1 MKNKIF
7 AIGGAIL
14 AVVLVLIMIITML
27 PTQPTNKPVDNPIVS
42 TTVSTTTVNLED
54 IKEPDAN
61 TSSTTAGNFIE
72 PNESEADKILKENTK
87 KEETTT
93 SKKETTSSQKQP
105 ATSKYEGTDTIQE
118 EPKSFEDSKKELEN
132 TAKDYLKSNNI
143 DPKTAGE
150 TGEVCAHCGKKIWN
164 PDKYGLCIP
173 GMPNDY
179 ENSGYCLGTCG
190 ITFG

>member
-27 PTQPTNKPVDNPIVS
+27 PSKPTSEPNDDPVS
-42 TTVSTTTVNLED
+42 STVSTTTVNLED
-54 IKEPDAN
+54 IKDPDTD
-61 TSSTTAGNFIE
+61 TSSTTDGNFIE
-72 PNESEADKILKENTK
+72 PNESEADKILEENKTPSKNTTSTTSEPK
-87 KEETTT
+87 KTETNKTESNKTTT
-93 SKKETTSSQKQP
+93 SEDKPQT
-105 ATSKYEGTDTIQE
+105 
-118 EPKSFEDSKKELEN
+118 FEDSKKELEN
-132 TAKDYLKSNNI
+132 TASDYLKKHNI
-143 DPKTAGE
+143 NPKTAGE
-150 TGEVCAHCGKKIWN
+150 TGETCPHCGKKIWN

-173 GMPNDY
+173 GMPDNY

>member
-27 PTQPTNKPVDNPIVS
+27 PSKPTSEPNDDPVS
-42 TTVSTTTVNLED
+42 STVSTTTVNLED
-54 IKEPDAN
+54 IKDPNTE
-61 TSSTTAGNFIE
+61 TSSSTDGNFIE
-72 PNESEADKILKENTK
+72 PNESEADKILEENKTPSKNTTSTTSEPK
-87 KEETTT
+87 KTETNKTESNKTTT
-93 SKKETTSSQKQP
+93 SEDKPQ
-105 ATSKYEGTDTIQE
+105 
-118 EPKSFEDSKKELEN
+118 SFEDSKKELEN
-132 TAKDYLKSNNI
+132 TASDYLKNHNI
-143 DPKTAGE
+143 NPKTAGE
-150 TGEVCAHCGKKIWN
+150 TGETCPHCGKKIWN

-173 GMPNDY
+173 GMPDNY

>member
-27 PTQPTNKPVDNPIVS
+27 PSKPADKPIDEPINS
-42 TTVSTTTVNLED
+42 TVTSTTTVKVDDIED
-54 IKEPDAN
+54 TSD
-61 TSSTTAGNFIE
+61 TSSTTEGNFIE
-72 PNESEADKILKENTK
+72 PNESEADKILEENKTTSKNTTSTTSEPKKTETK
-87 KEETTT
+87 KTESNKTTT
-93 SKKETTSSQKQP
+93 SEDKPQ
-105 ATSKYEGTDTIQE
+105 
-118 EPKSFEDSKKELEN
+118 SFEDSKKELEN
-132 TAKDYLKSNNI
+132 TALDYLKKHNI

-150 TGEVCAHCGKKIWN
+150 TGENCPHCGKKIWN

-173 GMPNDY
+173 GMPDNY

>member
-27 PTQPTNKPVDNPIVS
+27 PSKSADKPIDEPINS
-42 TTVSTTTVNLED
+42 TVTSTTTVKVDDIED
-54 IKEPDAN
+54 TSD
-61 TSSTTAGNFIE
+61 TSSTTEGNFIE
-72 PNESEADKILKENTK
+72 PNESEADKILNENSK
-87 KEETTT
+87 KEETTP
-93 SKKETTSSQKQP
+93 SKKETTPKKETTSNKTENTTSQK
-105 ATSKYEGTDTIQE
+105 E
-118 EPKSFEDSKKELEN
+118 ETQSFEDSKKELEN
-132 TAKDYLKSNNI
+132 TAEDYLKEHNI
-143 DPKTAGE
+143 NPKTAGE
-150 TGEVCAHCGKKIWN
+150 TGELCAHCGKKIWN

-173 GMPNDY
+173 GMPDDY

>member
-27 PTQPTNKPVDNPIVS
+27 PSKPAEEPIDVPINS
-42 TTVSTTTVNLED
+42 TVTSTTTVTVDDIED
-54 IKEPDAN
+54 TSN
-61 TSSTTAGNFIE
+61 TSSTTEGDFIE
-72 PNESEADKILKENTK
+72 PNESEADKILNENSK
-87 KEETTT
+87 KEETTASNKETT
-93 SKKETTSSQKQP
+93 SKKETTQKTEST
-105 ATSKYEGTDTIQE
+105 TSKKE
-118 EPKSFEDSKKELEN
+118 ETQSFEDSKKELEN
-132 TAKDYLKSNNI
+132 TAEDYLKEHNI
-143 DPKTAGE
+143 NPKTAGE
-150 TGEVCAHCGKKIWN
+150 TGELCAHCGKKIWN

-173 GMPNDY
+173 GMPDDY

>member
-27 PTQPTNKPVDNPIVS
+27 PSKPTSEPNDDPVS
-42 TTVSTTTVNLED
+42 STVSTTTVNLED
-54 IKEPDAN
+54 IKDPDTD
-61 TSSTTAGNFIE
+61 TSSTTDGNFIE
-72 PNESEADKILKENTK
+72 PNESEADKILEENKTPSK
-87 KEETTT
+87 NTASTT
-93 SKKETTSSQKQP
+93 SEPKKTETNKTESNKTTSEDKPQ
-105 ATSKYEGTDTIQE
+105 
-118 EPKSFEDSKKELEN
+118 SFEDSKKELEN
-132 TAKDYLKSNNI
+132 TASDYLKKHNI
-143 DPKTAGE
+143 NPKTAGE
-150 TGEVCAHCGKKIWN
+150 TGETCPHCGKKIWN

-173 GMPNDY
+173 GMPDNY